1 MGDFTV
7 ADKGIEKDKTDE
19 SNLVFFFNFCLL
31 SSCGGMHTIKYIIS
45 RKTKRGIG
53 IRRLKSYGREKGGAI
68 LNVIGYKAIRGKEFV
83 PDEKEPHFATW
94 KKNTIFNPNCRQII
108 EKDVVKWFR

>member
-19 SNLVFFFNFCLL
+19 ANLVFFFCLL
-31 SSCGGMHTIKYIIS
+31 LSCGGMHTIKYIIS

-53 IRRLKSYGREKGGAI
+53 ITRVEILWKRKGW
-68 LNVIGYKAIRGKEFV
+68 R
-83 PDEKEPHFATW
+83 
-94 KKNTIFNPNCRQII
+94 NTQCNGL
-108 EKDVVKWFR
+108 